1 MITQEEYLKLKELY
15 KHNSRWIAKDKSGSL
30 YVFKVMPMKFI
41 SFWAVERCVS
51 LPYLVGKPEDN
62 SFTYIKWEDEKP
74 TKILDLIQD
83 YEKQEELKK
92 KVIIPQFVANW
103 IEDIKPCNSLRVAFE
118 CIALRK
124 ADNYDDPLALWI
136 EEGNSETF
144 AIAWIYGYVVEQEK
158 LYTVRLTNESI
169 LIKDP
174 EFNTFQLCKAPKE
187 QIEGYEYKLT
197 QSEIES
203 VDPILMQLAEEVI
216 NG

>member
-15 KHNSRWIAKDKSGSL
+15 KHNFRWIAKDKSDSL

-62 SFTYIKWEDEKP
+62 SFTCIKWEDEKP

-92 KVIIPQFVANW
+92 KVIIPQFVADW

-124 ADNYDDPLALWI
+124 ADNHDDPLALWI

-144 AIAWIYGYVVEQEK
+144 AIAWIYGYVVEKEK
-158 LYTVRLTNESI
+158 LYTVRLVNGSYLYKFEITGI
-169 LIKDP
+169 DWIKAYSHCEKDMHC
-174 EFNTFQLCKAPKE
+174 Q
-187 QIEGYEYKLT
+187 LT

-203 VDPILMQLAEEVI
+203 VDPILMQIAKPVEVE
-216 NG
+216 